1 MYHYSCPMSPRNR
14 PTMIHRYGLG
24 ADCIIIF
31 DVRRSSATKVCY
43 ELLWYPNTYDFA
55 RGLALSSH
63 SSSPSAAVV
72 EQSGRR
78 VLPFLDPSASPVGA
92 AFLFL
97 SPPAGGGESSSS
109 SSSFS
114 REECSRS
121 YRTMNPIPPGAG
133 NSFGFPWPSSW
144 SSPAPH
150 KEPESASPSGERLQG
165 LRAEGPDS

>member
-1 MYHYSCPMSPRNR
+1 MYHYSCPMCPRNR
-14 PTMIHRYGLG
+14 PTMIRRYGLG

-55 RGLALSSH
+55 RGLALSGH
-63 SSSPSAAVV
+63 SSPPSAAMV

-97 SPPAGGGESSSS
+97 SPPAGGGESP
-109 SSSFS
+109 SFLLVFV
-114 REECSRS
+114 
-121 YRTMNPIPPGAG
+121 GG
-133 NSFGFPWPSSW
+133 V
-144 SSPAPH
+144 
-150 KEPESASPSGERLQG
+150 RLG
-165 LRAEGPDS
+165 VIRR